1 MDLKKQKKH
10 IVHFIKFAV
19 VGTTNFCLDF
29 LILTLLSKGLTWP
42 FVFHGLGWPVVI
54 ANTISYTCGIINSFI
69 LNRYWT
75 FQIKL
80 KFFSTYTVKPGSVFT
95 NGARIRF
102 FSVPFLKFIF
112 VNLVSLGVNTLTM
125 FILVDLYGLD
135 NLPAKIIAAGI
146 SFIVNFAGSKLLVF
160 REDGQAQ
167 NMEPVGE
174 NPEDD
179 RQ

>member
-1 MDLKKQKKH
+1 MSPIRKKD
-10 IVHFIKFAV
+10 IVHFVKFAV
-19 VGTTNFCLDF
+19 VGAANFCLDF

-42 FVFHGLGWPVVI
+42 FVFHGLGWPVAL

-75 FQIKL
+75 FNIRL
-80 KFFSTYTVKPGSVFT
+80 RFFDCYAVKPGRLFK

-125 FILVDLYGLD
+125 FILVDLYQLSS
-135 NLPAKIIAAGI
+135 LPAKIIATGF
-146 SFIVNFAGSKLLVF
+146 SFVVNFAGSKLLVF
-160 REDGQAQ
+160 RDSDTNKAR
-167 NMEPVGE
+167 GE
-174 NPEDD
+174 SN
-179 RQ
+179 

>member
-1 MDLKKQKKH
+1 MDLAKHKKH
-10 IVHFIKFAV
+10 IVHFIKFGV

-29 LILTLLSKGLTWP
+29 LILTLLAGLTWP
-42 FVFHGLGWPVVI
+42 FVFHGLGWPVAI

-75 FQIKL
+75 FKIRL
-80 KFFSTYTVKPGSVFT
+80 SFFETYTVKPGRVFT
-95 NGARIRF
+95 NGACIRF
-102 FSVPFLKFIF
+102 FSVAFLKFIF

-125 FILVDLYGLD
+125 FILVDLYQMD
-135 NLPAKIIAAGI
+135 NLPAKIIATGL

-160 REDGQAQ
+160 RESGQAQ
-167 NMEPVGE
+167 NMEPVE
-174 NPEDD
+174 EAPEDD

>member
-1 MDLKKQKKH
+1 MDIAKHKKN
-10 IVHFIKFAV
+10 IAHFIKFGV
-19 VGTTNFCLDF
+19 VGTSNFCLDF

-75 FQIKL
+75 FKIRL
-80 KFFSTYTVKPGSVFT
+80 SFFEIYTLKPGRVFT

-125 FILVDLYGLD
+125 FILVDLYQMD
-135 NLPAKIIAAGI
+135 NLPAKIIAAAI
-146 SFIVNFAGSKLLVF
+146 SFVVNFAGSKLLVF
-160 REDGQAQ
+160 RESGQTQ

-174 NPEDD
+174 NPDD
-179 RQ
+179 GRQ